1 MRLLPLLLA
10 AALLACGSKRVSLGG
25 EMRYAKSAEENY
37 TGGQEEMKK
46 GNDAEATKLFEHVR
60 TKYPFSRY
68 AALSE
73 LRLAD
78 LKFKQGRYLEAAE
91 AYKEFVKLHPT
102 HEELD
107 YASFRVG
114 LSTWREAPSSF
125 WMFPPSHEKD
135 QQTVRDTV
143 DALAGFAERFP
154 TSKHRPE
161 AEKILEQ
168 ARGRLAEHEWYVAE
182 FYAKRRHW
190 AGAANR
196 LEALVTRFPGTR
208 READALFRLAEMYVE
223 LDERF
228 RAQQALQQLL
238 VKHPQSPRR
247 GDAEKLLARL
257 R

>member
-1 MRLLPLLLA
+1 
-10 AALLACGSKRVSLGG
+10 
-25 EMRYAKSAEENY
+25 MRYAKTAEENY
-37 TGGQEEMKK
+37 AGGQEEMKK
-46 GNDAEATKLFEHVR
+46 GNDVEATKLFEHVR
-60 TKYPFSRY
+60 TKYPFSKY

-73 LRLAD
+73 LRIAD
-78 LKFKQGRYLEAAE
+78 LKFQQGRFLEAAE
-91 AYKEFVKLHPT
+91 AYREFMKLHPT

-107 YASFRVG
+107 YAGYRVG
-114 LSTWREAPSSF
+114 LSSWREAPSNF
-125 WMFPPSHEKD
+125 VLFPPSYEKD

-143 DALAGFAERFP
+143 DALAGFSERFP
-154 TSKHRPE
+154 QSKHRPD
-161 AEKILEQ
+161 AEKVLAQ
-168 ARGRLAEHEWYVAE
+168 ARARLAEHEWYVAE
-182 FYAKRRHW
+182 FYRKRRHL

-196 LEALVTRFPGTR
+196 LETLVARYPGSP
-208 READALFRLAEMYVE
+208 REAEALYRLAELYVD